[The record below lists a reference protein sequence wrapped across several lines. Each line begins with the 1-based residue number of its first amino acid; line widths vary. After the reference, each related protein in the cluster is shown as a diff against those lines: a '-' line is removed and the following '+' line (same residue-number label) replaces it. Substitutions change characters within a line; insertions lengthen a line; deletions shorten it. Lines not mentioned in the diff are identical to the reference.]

1 MKFSTSLDF
10 NAHSDW
16 KDNYINYD
24 RYVQVAIIWSTTHDG
39 LRPLC

>member
-24 RYVQVAIIWSTTHDG
+24 KCVSLALNVVTSYLH
-39 LRPLC
+39 

>member
-16 KDNYINYD
+16 KEHYINYD
-24 RYVQVAIIWSTTHDG
+24 RCITLTSTIV
-39 LRPLC
+39 L